1 MFYIICVH
9 FNLSSFLFF
18 PPPTLLLGVCC
29 SICWLIVT
37 VAIDHLKCGLSKLR
51 CALSIKYTQKFNNFS
66 MKMKKNCSNF
76 YIDYMLRY
84 NIFGNSLNKIKYD
97 IKINFTFF
105 YFLNVA
111 IRKLK
116 LHMCLMLM
124 AQIKFL
130 SDSEALIS

>member
-1 MFYIICVH
+1 
-9 FNLSSFLFF
+9 
-18 PPPTLLLGVCC
+18 
-29 SICWLIVT
+29 
-37 VAIDHLKCGLSKLR
+37 
-51 CALSIKYTQKFNNFS
+51 
-66 MKMKKNCSNF
+66 MKKNCSNF

-111 IRKLK
+111 VRKLK